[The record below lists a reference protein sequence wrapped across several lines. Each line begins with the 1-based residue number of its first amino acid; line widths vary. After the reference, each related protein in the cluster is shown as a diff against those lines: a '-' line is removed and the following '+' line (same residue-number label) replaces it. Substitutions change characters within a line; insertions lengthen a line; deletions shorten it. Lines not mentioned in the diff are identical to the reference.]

1 MKITIIGTGYVGLVT
16 GTCFAEMGND
26 VICAD
31 INKEKISN
39 LEKGIIPIYE
49 PGLEELVKR
58 NYKEKRLSF
67 LSDIK
72 KSIEDSKV
80 LFIAVDTPANPDGT
94 PNLSRVQA
102 VAESIGKYINGY
114 KVVVNKST
122 VPVGTADF
130 MRNVIETELKKRVD
144 SNIEFDMASNPE
156 FLKEGAA
163 IEDFMKPDRVV
174 IGTDNEKTSDILKEL
189 YAPFLRNEHPII
201 TMDIRSAEM
210 TKYAANA
217 FLATKISFINEI
229 ANMCELLGA
238 DVKNVKKGIA
248 SDTRIGSKFLFPGV
262 GYGGSCFP
270 KDVKILMDMS
280 KNQNYPSNLFEAV
293 NNLNEYQKTVL
304 VKKVENYFSEK
315 GIVDFTNLTF
325 GVWGLAFKPH
335 TDDMRE
341 APSLVIIKMLLEKG
355 AKIKA
360 YDPEATETAK
370 ALLGQE
376 NIVYCENMYDAVEN
390 VDAMLLI
397 TEWPQFRRPDFDK
410 LKVLLKNPVIFDGRN
425 QYEPDAMKNLGF
437 KYFCIGR

>member
-31 INKEKISN
+31 INEEKISN

-341 APSLVIIKMLLEKG
+341 APSLVIIKMLLKKG

>member
-49 PGLEELVKR
+49 PGLDELVKR

-130 MRNVIETELKKRVD
+130 MRNVIETELKKRGN

-325 GVWGLAFKPH
+325 GIWGLAFKPH

-360 YDPEATETAK
+360 YDPEATETGK
-370 ALLGQE
+370 AVLGQE

>member
-31 INKEKISN
+31 INQEKISN

-72 KSIEDSKV
+72 KSIESSKV

-94 PNLSRVQA
+94 PNLNRVKA
-102 VAESIGKYINGY
+102 VAESIGSYINEY
-114 KVVVNKST
+114 KIVVNKST

-130 MRNVIETELKKRVD
+130 MRNAIESKLKER
-144 SNIEFDMASNPE
+144 NATIEFDMASNPE

-163 IEDFMKPDRVV
+163 IDDFMKPDRVV
-174 IGTDNEKTSDILKEL
+174 IGTDNEKTEDILKEL

-238 DVKNVKKGIA
+238 DVKNVKRGIA
-248 SDTRIGSKFLFPGV
+248 SDTRIGGKFLFPGV

-280 KNQNYPSNLFEAV
+280 KNQNYHSNLFEAV
-293 NNLNEYQKTVL
+293 NTLNEYQKTVL
-304 VKKVENYFSEK
+304 VKKVEKYFAEK
-315 GIVDFTNLTF
+315 GILDFSSLTF

-341 APSLVIIKMLLEKG
+341 APSLVIIKMLMEKG

-370 ALLGQE
+370 AVLGEE
-376 NIVYCENMYDAVEN
+376 NITYCENMYEAIEN
-390 VDAMLLI
+390 VDALLLI
-397 TEWPQFRRPDFDK
+397 TEWPQFRRPDFEKMK
-410 LKVLLKNPVIFDGRN
+410 LLMKKPIIFDGRN
-425 QYEPDAMKNLGF
+425 QYEPDTMKSNDF
-437 KYFCIGR
+437 EYFCIGRP